1 MVEQAWV
8 IEQDMGAGVYA
19 QNPLVQHVART
30 LRRDLGERAV
40 PAAHR
45 AIEKMRAAS
54 DAVGLSLWLAIHA
67 RIVEEEGLTLPEGV
81 AVH

>member
-1 MVEQAWV
+1 
-8 IEQDMGAGVYA
+8 MGPGAYA
-19 QNPLVQHVART
+19 QNPLVRQVARN
-30 LRRDLGERAV
+30 LRHNLGARAV
-40 PAAHR
+40 PAAHQ

-67 RIVEEEGLTLPEGV
+67 RIVAEENAALPGGV